1 MEKIRIILVNFSES
15 FAQVWDGL
23 ARDLGVEWEQLEG
36 RDPDAAGLDVA
47 AFLLAAGGAEGDV
60 VDWLDNH
67 QPPAGVPTFAIGS
80 DTGRRMATHIVSA
93 GASDYFAL
101 PEDLEILRN
110 SVAAAVERRRVTMR
124 RMVQQRGEAKNNA
137 FASIIGESP
146 AIKKVLARAARIL
159 QRADATILI
168 DGETGTG
175 KELVARG
182 IHDGGPRRGAP
193 FVAVNCS
200 ALPDRLIESELFGH
214 ERGAFTDATS
224 TKPGLFEVADGGT
237 IFLDEIG
244 DLPLEVQAKFL
255 RVLQDKQVRRVGGTK
270 SRKVDLRIIAATNED
285 LPRHIQDGK
294 FREDLYFRLSVITL
308 TLPPLRE
315 RGDDLMLIVDA
326 LLKELAEH
334 HDLPVPDITPQARRS
349 LLDYHWPGNVRELRN
364 AVERA
369 LLLSAPGKLDPRE
382 LRPQSETIAR
392 QGGPIPFPARL
403 DDITVAAAN
412 AMLGLA
418 NGNRSEAARRLGIS
432 RRRLRRLLEGG
443 RGELGS

>member
-1 MEKIRIILVNFSES
+1 VEKIRIILVNFSES
-15 FAQVWDGL
+15 FAQVWDSL
-23 ARDLGVEWEQLEG
+23 AGDLGVEWERLEG
-36 RDPDAAGLDVA
+36 RDPDAAGPDVA
-47 AFLLAAGGAEGDV
+47 AFLLAAGGAEHDV

-80 DTGRRMATHIVSA
+80 DTSRRVATQIVSA

-110 SVAAAVERRRVTMR
+110 SVAAAVERRRAAMR
-124 RMVQQRGEAKNNA
+124 RMAQQRGETKNDA

-168 DGETGTG
+168 GGETGTG

-270 SRKVDLRIIAATNED
+270 SRKVDVRIIAATHED
-285 LPRHIQDGK
+285 LSRHIQDGR

-326 LLKELAEH
+326 LIKELAEH
-334 HDLPVPDITPQARRS
+334 HDLPVPDVTPQARRA
-349 LLDYHWPGNVRELRN
+349 LLDYHWPGNVRELKN

-369 LLLSAPGKLDPRE
+369 LLLSAPGELDPRE
-382 LRPQSETIAR
+382 LRPESETIAR
-392 QGGPIPFPARL
+392 QGGPIPFPAHL

-432 RRRLRRLLEGG
+432 RRRLRRLLECGS
-443 RGELGS
+443 GEL

>member
-23 ARDLGVEWEQLEG
+23 ARDLDVEWEQMDG
-36 RDPDAAGLDVA
+36 RGPDAAGPNVA
-47 AFLLAAGGAEGDV
+47 AFLLAAGGAEGDA

-67 QPPAGVPTFAIGS
+67 QPPTGVPTFVIGS
-80 DTGRRMATHIVSA
+80 DTGRRVATHIVSA

-110 SVAAAVERRRVTMR
+110 SVAAAVERRRVAMR
-124 RMVQQRGEAKNNA
+124 RMAQRRGETKNDA

-244 DLPLEVQAKFL
+244 DLPLELQAKFL

-270 SRKVDLRIIAATNED
+270 SRKVDVRIIAATHED
-285 LPRHIQDGK
+285 LSRQIQDGK

-315 RGDDLMLIVDA
+315 RGDDLMLIVGA

-334 HDLPVPDITPQARRS
+334 HDLPVPDVTPQVRRS
-349 LLDYHWPGNVRELRN
+349 LLDHHWPGNVRELRN

-369 LLLSAPGKLDPRE
+369 LLLSVPGELDPRE
-382 LRPQSETIAR
+382 LRPQSQTIAR
-392 QGGPIPFPARL
+392 QGGSIPFPARL

-443 RGELGS
+443 RGEL

>member
-36 RDPDAAGLDVA
+36 RDPDAAGPDVA

-110 SVAAAVERRRVTMR
+110 SVAAAVERRRVAMR
-124 RMVQQRGEAKNNA
+124 RMVQQRGEAKNDA

-244 DLPLEVQAKFL
+244 DLPLELQAKFL

-270 SRKVDLRIIAATNED
+270 SRKVDIRIIAATNED

-443 RGELGS
+443 RGEL

>member
-110 SVAAAVERRRVTMR
+110 SVAAAVERRRVAMR
-124 RMVQQRGEAKNNA
+124 RMVQQRGETKNNA

-244 DLPLEVQAKFL
+244 DLPLELQAKFL

-270 SRKVDLRIIAATNED
+270 SREVDVRIIAATNED

-369 LLLSAPGKLDPRE
+369 LLLSAPGELDPRE
-382 LRPQSETIAR
+382 LRPQLETIAR

-432 RRRLRRLLEGG
+432 RRRLRRLLECG
-443 RGELGS
+443 RGEL

>member
-1 MEKIRIILVNFSES
+1 MNFSES

-23 ARDLGVEWEQLEG
+23 ARDLGVEWERLEG
-36 RDPDAAGLDVA
+36 RDPHAAGPDVA

-110 SVAAAVERRRVTMR
+110 SVAAAVERRRVAMR
-124 RMVQQRGEAKNNA
+124 RMVQQRGDIKNDA

-244 DLPLEVQAKFL
+244 DLPLELQAKFL

-270 SRKVDLRIIAATNED
+270 SRKVDIRIIAATNED
-285 LPRHIQDGK
+285 LSRHIQDGK

-369 LLLSAPGKLDPRE
+369 LLLSAPGELDPRE

-443 RGELGS
+443 RGEL

>member
-36 RDPDAAGLDVA
+36 RDPDAAGPDVA

-110 SVAAAVERRRVTMR
+110 SVAAAVERRRVAMR
-124 RMVQQRGEAKNNA
+124 RMVQQRGEAKNDA

-369 LLLSAPGKLDPRE
+369 LLLSAPGELDPRE

-443 RGELGS
+443 RGEL

>member
-47 AFLLAAGGAEGDV
+47 AFLLAAGGAERDV

-110 SVAAAVERRRVTMR
+110 SIAAAVERRRVAMR
-124 RMVQQRGEAKNNA
+124 RMVQQRGDIKNDA

-244 DLPLEVQAKFL
+244 DLPLELQAKFL

-270 SRKVDLRIIAATNED
+270 SRKVDIRIIAATNED
-285 LPRHIQDGK
+285 LSRHIQDGK

-369 LLLSAPGKLDPRE
+369 LLLSAPGELDPRE
-382 LRPQSETIAR
+382 LRPRSETIAR

-443 RGELGS
+443 RGEL

>member
-36 RDPDAAGLDVA
+36 RDPDAAGPDVA

-80 DTGRRMATHIVSA
+80 DTGRRLATHIVSA

-110 SVAAAVERRRVTMR
+110 SVAAAVERRRVAMR

-369 LLLSAPGKLDPRE
+369 LLLSAPGELDPRE

-443 RGELGS
+443 RGEL

>member
-36 RDPDAAGLDVA
+36 RDPDAAGPDVA

-110 SVAAAVERRRVTMR
+110 SVAAAVERRRVAMR

-244 DLPLEVQAKFL
+244 DLPLELQAKFL

-369 LLLSAPGKLDPRE
+369 LLLSAPGELDPRE

-443 RGELGS
+443 RGEL

>member
-36 RDPDAAGLDVA
+36 RDPDAAGPDVA

-110 SVAAAVERRRVTMR
+110 SVAAAVERRRVAMR
-124 RMVQQRGEAKNNA
+124 RMVQQRGEAKNDA

-159 QRADATILI
+159 QRADATVLI

-270 SRKVDLRIIAATNED
+270 SRKVDIRIIAATNED
-285 LPRHIQDGK
+285 LSRHIQDGK

-443 RGELGS
+443 RGEL

>member
-1 MEKIRIILVNFSES
+1 MG
-15 FAQVWDGL
+15 WG
-23 ARDLGVEWEQLEG
+23 QLEG
-36 RDPDAAGLDVA
+36 RDPDAAGPDVA

-285 LPRHIQDGK
+285 LPRQIQDGK

-369 LLLSAPGKLDPRE
+369 LLLSAPGELDPRE

-443 RGELGS
+443 RGEL